1 MVKIRLTRVGTK
13 NQPKYRI
20 IVADEQRARNGKFLE
35 VIGNYNPQVKPA
47 SFVINKERLDYW
59 VSVGAQTTEAVTKLI
74 NA

>member
-20 IVADEQRARNGKFLE
+20 IVADEQSARNGKFLE

-47 SFVINKERLDYW
+47 QIEINKERLDYW
-59 VSVGAQTTEAVTKLI
+59 VSVGAQTTDAVTKLI